1 MRSSENLTSNQY
13 ALVIMDVFTGQMT
26 NDVLNLLRDNNILLT
41 NVRPSMIKFY
51 QRLDLTL
58 NGFSKLFM
66 AGKFNDWDV
75 GQVCAQLDKGAIIN
89 EIDIKL
95 RLSLMKPLHAG
106 WLVNF
111 YNHITSGAKEEKL
124 LIVDRPRQ
132 VIEMLLLLV

>member
-66 AGKFNDWDV
+66 TGKFNDWDT
-75 GQVCAQLDKGAIIN
+75 GQVCAQLDKGVLIN

-95 RLSLMKPLHAG
+95 RLPLMKPLHAG

-111 YNHITSGAKEEKL
+111 HNHITSGAKEEKL

>member
-1 MRSSENLTSNQY
+1 M
-13 ALVIMDVFTGQMT
+13 FTGQMT

-66 AGKFNDWDV
+66 AGKFNDWDA
-75 GQVCAQLDKGAIIN
+75 GQVCAQLDKGVIIN